1 MSQKDYTTRRRGF
14 QHLTREKRAQI
25 EILLKQ
31 KVKKTDIAKAIGI
44 SRSTLYNELRRG
56 TVEQIDTE
64 LRTYRKYFW
73 DVGQRVYEKNRENS
87 RPPLKL
93 IEAYE
98 FVSYADKQIK
108 EEKLSPDS
116 ICGKAKLSG
125 QFKKTVCTKTL
136 YNYIDKRLLNTRNID
151 LLLKV
156 KRKQKAKQDTNSKR
170 TLGTSIDER
179 PEEIDNRTEFGHW
192 EIDTIVGKKESSCVL
207 LSIAERMTREY
218 LLVKIPSRSSESV
231 RLGLEKIAERF
242 GDRFEEIFKSVTADN
257 GSEFV
262 DLGRYLPKSTKVYY
276 AHPYSSYER
285 GTNEKQNSLV
295 RRFLPKGSSFD
306 HISDDQVDFIQNWIN
321 NFPRKIFNYRSS
333 DFLFKNVLFDIAI

>member
-1 MSQKDYTTRRRGF
+1 M
-14 QHLTREKRAQI
+14 
-25 EILLKQ
+25 
-31 KVKKTDIAKAIGI
+31 
-44 SRSTLYNELRRG
+44 
-56 TVEQIDTE
+56 
-64 LRTYRKYFW
+64 
-73 DVGQRVYEKNRENS
+73 
-87 RPPLKL
+87 KL

>member
-262 DLGRYLPKSTKVYY
+262 DLDRYLPESTKVYY

-321 NFPRKIFNYRSS
+321 NFPRKIFNYHSS